1 MQLICNLHLGSQKDK
16 NSMKI
21 HLSTF
26 MLSGKLSFK
35 STTIK
40 VQYGIENTTIK
51 STMT

>member
-1 MQLICNLHLGSQKDK
+1 MQLIRNLHLIAQKDK
-16 NSMKI
+16 YSMKI